1 MIRSINQICLRVYKN
16 TYVVVGATLASGE
29 DSIVNTL
36 LKVSRVLEILPEEN
50 KTGAGAT
57 ESLMTRK

>member
-16 TYVVVGATLASGE
+16 TYIVVGATLASGE
-29 DSIVNTL
+29 DGIVNTL

-50 KTGAGAT
+50 KTSAGAT
-57 ESLMTRK
+57 ESLMARK